1 MYSDQ
6 IFEEITKQA
15 EETASIEEIKRNLG
29 ISVKI
34 KNKLSSKVKPADLM
48 VDLSYQRD
56 VNKIKVANII
66 KNYNP
71 NAIGVVTLS
80 IRENGDL
87 YIIDGQHRVEALKQ
101 LGYGNTD
108 INAIVFFDLTIE
120 DEARLFVIM
129 NESRTKPKKSDL
141 YKASIKSGDV
151 ELIELNNM
159 LNRNNIC
166 VGDKPGDGV
175 IRAIGTLH
183 KVNNKIG
190 IINLEK
196 VIKVLLS
203 ANGNNSTS
211 FQAEYITAVSTIIVK
226 YKNVDTDRLA
236 LAIKKL
242 GEPSLAIAKSHMIAS
257 DVKFVTK
264 SITLSSMIIDNYNYK
279 LTKNKIDK
287 YIVLSADA
295 KNYLSE

>member
-34 KNKLSSKVKPADLM
+34 KNKLSSKVKPNDLI
-48 VDLSYQRD
+48 VDSSYQREI
-56 VNKIKVANII
+56 NKIKVANII

-101 LGYGNTD
+101 LGFGSND
-108 INAIVFFDLTIE
+108 INAIVFFDLTIQ
-120 DEARLFVIM
+120 DEAQLFVIM

-141 YKASIKSGDV
+141 YKASIKSGDND
-151 ELIELNNM
+151 LIELNNM
-159 LNRNNIC
+159 LNRNNVT
-166 VGDKPGDGV
+166 VGDKPGDCI

-183 KVNNKIG
+183 KVNNKLG

-196 VIKVLLS
+196 VVKVLIS

-226 YKNVDTDRLA
+226 YKNLDMDRLA

-242 GEPSLAIAKSHMIAS
+242 GEPSLAIHKSHMIAS
-257 DVKFVTK
+257 DSKSVTK
-264 SITLSSMIIDNYNYK
+264 SLTLSAMIIDMYNSYLK
-279 LTKNKIDK
+279 KNKLDK
-287 YIVLSADA
+287 YIVLSSDA